1 MTKSTFEAG
10 SDAEGI
16 QLSLECL
23 SELLYM
29 LSGTR
34 EGTDQKAAYGLS
46 EYAKTIAERQGKLT
60 SAIYGRD

>member
-1 MTKSTFEAG
+1 MTKSTFEVG

-46 EYAKTIAERQGKLT
+46 EYAKTIAER
-60 SAIYGRD
+60 